1 MSQPVINNPIPAVQ
15 VYNGTQS
22 APNLK
27 VCYYTGT
34 TVNGVVT
41 VNTTVD
47 GTATGQ
53 PQFSTILHAAAT
65 PWTNTTSVTSMPY
78 ASGAKIATD
87 LRTVSFNILTPATV
101 VVASASSQLA
111 GSGVSVTI
119 SIWGLP

>member
-1 MSQPVINNPIPAVQ
+1 MSTLALINPIPPVQ

-41 VNTTVD
+41 VNATVD

-53 PQFSTILHAAAT
+53 PQYSTILHAAAT
-65 PWTNTTSVTSMPY
+65 PWTNTTTVTSMSY
-78 ASGAKIATD
+78 ASGAKISTD
-87 LRTVSFNILTPATV
+87 LRTISFNILTPATV

-111 GSGVSVTI
+111 GSGVTVTI
-119 SIWGLP
+119 SVWGLP